1 MPKSKLNVL
10 HLCKRMRLQFPII
23 LILMISF
30 VFALPLKEEKL
41 KNSKI
46 AFYWSLVPGLG
57 QAYNGKWVKSISIVG
72 LEYAACA
79 AWIENKNFYNNY
91 EKDSN
96 PDKLPK
102 HRYLQKRNKYAWW
115 IGFIY
120 VYGMID
126 AVVDAHLHNFDHL
139 MASPLKSEKKG
150 EIIDAE

>member
-1 MPKSKLNVL
+1 
-10 HLCKRMRLQFPII
+10 MRLQIPII
-23 LILMISF
+23 LILMIGF

-72 LEYAACA
+72 LELAAYD
-79 AWIENKNFYNNY
+79 AWNENKFFYNNY
-91 EKDSN
+91 KDTYPLS
-96 PDKLPK
+96 KHRK

-139 MASPLKSEKKG
+139 MASPLENGKEK
-150 EIIDAE
+150 EN

>member
-1 MPKSKLNVL
+1 
-10 HLCKRMRLQFPII
+10 MRLQFPII
-23 LILMISF
+23 LILMIGF

-72 LEYAACA
+72 LELAAYAAWA
-79 AWIENKNFYNNY
+79 ENKDSYNNFNDTY
-91 EKDSN
+91 
-96 PDKLPK
+96 PLPK

-139 MASPLKSEKKG
+139 MASPLESEKKRK
-150 EIIDAE
+150 IKDAE

>member
-1 MPKSKLNVL
+1 
-10 HLCKRMRLQFPII
+10 
-23 LILMISF
+23 MIGF

-72 LEYAACA
+72 LELAAYN
-79 AWIENKNFYNNY
+79 AWNKNKNY
-91 EKDSN
+91 YKNYKDTYHLS
-96 PDKLPK
+96 K

-126 AVVDAHLHNFDHL
+126 AVVDAHLNNFDHL

-150 EIIDAE
+150 EIIDAD

>member
-1 MPKSKLNVL
+1 
-10 HLCKRMRLQFPII
+10 MRLQFPII
-23 LILMISF
+23 LILMIGF

-46 AFYWSLVPGLG
+46 AFYWSLVPGFG

-72 LEYAACA
+72 LELA
-79 AWIENKNFYNNY
+79 AWNAWNENKNIYNNF
-91 EKDSN
+91 KDTY
-96 PDKLPK
+96 PLPK

-139 MASPLKSEKKG
+139 MASPLESEKKG
-150 EIIDAE
+150 KL

>member
-1 MPKSKLNVL
+1 
-10 HLCKRMRLQFPII
+10 MRLQFPII
-23 LILMISF
+23 LILMIGF

-139 MASPLKSEKKG
+139 MASPLENEKKRG
-150 EIIDAE
+150 IKDAE

>member
-1 MPKSKLNVL
+1 
-10 HLCKRMRLQFPII
+10 MRLQFPII
-23 LILMISF
+23 LILMIGF
-30 VFALPLKEEKL
+30 VFALPLKEENL

-72 LEYAACA
+72 LEYAACV

>member
-1 MPKSKLNVL
+1 
-10 HLCKRMRLQFPII
+10 MRLQFPII
-23 LILMISF
+23 LILMIGF

-57 QAYNGKWVKSISIVG
+57 QAYNGKWVKSIIIVG
-72 LEYAACA
+72 LELAAYD
-79 AWIENKNFYNNY
+79 AWAENKDSYNNF
-91 EKDSN
+91 KDTY
-96 PDKLPK
+96 PLPK

-139 MASPLKSEKKG
+139 MASPLESEKKRK
-150 EIIDAE
+150 IKDAE

>member
-1 MPKSKLNVL
+1 
-10 HLCKRMRLQFPII
+10 MRLQFPII
-23 LILMISF
+23 LILMIGF

-46 AFYWSLVPGLG
+46 AFYCSLVPGLG
-57 QAYNGKWVKSISIVG
+57 QAYNGKWVKSVSIVG
-72 LEYAACA
+72 LELAAYD
-79 AWIENKNFYNNY
+79 AWKENKNNY
-91 EKDSN
+91 MNTS
-96 PDKLPK
+96 K
-102 HRYLQKRNKYAWW
+102 HRYLEKRNKYAWW

-139 MASPLKSEKKG
+139 MASPLGNDKKG

>member
-1 MPKSKLNVL
+1 
-10 HLCKRMRLQFPII
+10 
-23 LILMISF
+23 MIGF

-72 LEYAACA
+72 LELAAYAAWA
-79 AWIENKNFYNNY
+79 ENKDSYNNF
-91 EKDSN
+91 KDTY
-96 PDKLPK
+96 PLPK

-139 MASPLKSEKKG
+139 MASPLESEKKG
-150 EIIDAE
+150 KIKDAE

>member
-1 MPKSKLNVL
+1 MAAINYW
-10 HLCKRMRLQFPII
+10 II
-23 LILMISF
+23 NRDIYKDYDNDTY
-30 VFALPLKEEKL
+30 PL
-41 KNSKI
+41 S
-46 AFYWSLVPGLG
+46 
-57 QAYNGKWVKSISIVG
+57 Q
-72 LEYAACA
+72 
-79 AWIENKNFYNNY
+79 
-91 EKDSN
+91 
-96 PDKLPK
+96 

>member
-1 MPKSKLNVL
+1 
-10 HLCKRMRLQFPII
+10 MRLQFPII
-23 LILMISF
+23 LILMIGF

-72 LEYAACA
+72 LELAAYAAWA
-79 AWIENKNFYNNY
+79 ENKDSYNNF
-91 EKDSN
+91 KDTY
-96 PDKLPK
+96 PLPK

-139 MASPLKSEKKG
+139 MASPLENDKKG

>member
-1 MPKSKLNVL
+1 
-10 HLCKRMRLQFPII
+10 MRLHFPII
-23 LILMISF
+23 LILMIGF

-57 QAYNGKWVKSISIVG
+57 QAYNGKWIKSALIISC
-72 LEYAACA
+72 EMAAINY
-79 AWIENKNFYNNY
+79 WIINRDIY
-91 EKDSN
+91 KDYDNGTYPLS
-96 PDKLPK
+96 K
-102 HRYLQKRNKYAWW
+102 HRYLEKRNKYAWW

-139 MASPLKSEKKG
+139 MASPLKSEEKG

>member
-1 MPKSKLNVL
+1 
-10 HLCKRMRLQFPII
+10 
-23 LILMISF
+23 MIGF

-57 QAYNGKWVKSISIVG
+57 QAYNEKWVKSISIVG

-79 AWIENKNFYNNY
+79 AWNKNKNYYNNY
-91 EKDSN
+91 KDTYHFSEH
-96 PDKLPK
+96 K
-102 HRYLQKRNKYAWW
+102 YLQKRNKYAWW

>member
-1 MPKSKLNVL
+1 
-10 HLCKRMRLQFPII
+10 MRLQFPII
-23 LILMISF
+23 LILMIGF

-72 LEYAACA
+72 LELAAYAA
-79 AWIENKNFYNNY
+79 WVENKDSYNNF
-91 EKDSN
+91 KDTY
-96 PDKLPK
+96 PLPK

-139 MASPLKSEKKG
+139 MASPLDRCRVGNNGDQNLDLS
-150 EIIDAE
+150 

>member
-1 MPKSKLNVL
+1 MRKSKLNVL

-23 LILMISF
+23 LILMIGF

-72 LEYAACA
+72 LELTAYN
-79 AWIENKNFYNNY
+79 AWNKNKNYYNNY
-91 EKDSN
+91 KDTYHLS
-96 PDKLPK
+96 K

>member
-1 MPKSKLNVL
+1 
-10 HLCKRMRLQFPII
+10 MRLQFPII

-30 VFALPLKEEKL
+30 VFALPLKDEKS

-46 AFYWSLVPGLG
+46 AFYWSLAPGLG
-57 QAYNGKWVKSISIVG
+57 QAYNGKWLKSISIVG
-72 LEYAACA
+72 LELAAYA
-79 AWIENKNFYNNY
+79 AWIENKNYYNDWGKN
-91 EKDSN
+91 DN

-126 AVVDAHLHNFDHL
+126 AVVDAHLNNFDHL
-139 MASPLKSEKKG
+139 MASPLESGKEK
-150 EIIDAE
+150 EN

>member
-1 MPKSKLNVL
+1 
-10 HLCKRMRLQFPII
+10 
-23 LILMISF
+23 MIGF
-30 VFALPLKEEKL
+30 VFALPIKEEKL

-57 QAYNGKWVKSISIVG
+57 QAYNGKWVKSVSIVG
-72 LEYAACA
+72 LELAAYN
-79 AWIENKNFYNNY
+79 AWNENKDFYNNF
-91 EKDSN
+91 KDTS
-96 PDKLPK
+96 PLPE
-102 HRYLQKRNKYAWW
+102 HRYLEKRNKYAWW

-139 MASPLKSEKKG
+139 MASPLENDKKG

>member
-1 MPKSKLNVL
+1 MTGVGFCGEMDTTKSKNP
-10 HLCKRMRLQFPII
+10 Q
-23 LILMISF
+23 
-30 VFALPLKEEKL
+30 
-41 KNSKI
+41 I
-46 AFYWSLVPGLG
+46 AFYYSLIPGMG
-57 QAYNGKWVKSISIVG
+57 QLYNGKWIKSALIISC
-72 LEYAACA
+72 EMAAINY
-79 AWIENKNFYNNY
+79 WIINRDIY
-91 EKDSN
+91 KDYDNDTYPLSQ
-96 PDKLPK
+96 

>member
-1 MPKSKLNVL
+1 
-10 HLCKRMRLQFPII
+10 MRLQFPII
-23 LILMISF
+23 LILMIGF

-72 LEYAACA
+72 LELAAYAAWA
-79 AWIENKNFYNNY
+79 ENKDSYNNFNDTY
-91 EKDSN
+91 T
-96 PDKLPK
+96 LPK

-139 MASPLKSEKKG
+139 MASPLESEKKRK
-150 EIIDAE
+150 IKDAE

>member
-23 LILMISF
+23 LILMIGF

-72 LEYAACA
+72 LELA
-79 AWIENKNFYNNY
+79 AWNAWNENKNIYNNY
-91 EKDSN
+91 TNTYPLS
-96 PDKLPK
+96 K
-102 HRYLQKRNKYAWW
+102 HRYLEKRNKYAWW
-115 IGFIY
+115 LGFIY

-139 MASPLKSEKKG
+139 MASPLESEKKG
-150 EIIDAE
+150 KIKDAE

>member
-1 MPKSKLNVL
+1 MK
-10 HLCKRMRLQFPII
+10 LQFPII
-23 LILMISF
+23 LILMIGF
-30 VFALPLKEEKL
+30 VFALPIKEEKL

-57 QAYNGKWVKSISIVG
+57 QAYNEKWVKSISIVG
-72 LEYAACA
+72 LELAAYN
-79 AWIENKNFYNNY
+79 AWNKNKNYYNNY
-91 EKDSN
+91 KDTYHLS
-96 PDKLPK
+96 K

>member
-1 MPKSKLNVL
+1 
-10 HLCKRMRLQFPII
+10 
-23 LILMISF
+23 MIGF

-72 LEYAACA
+72 LELAAYAA
-79 AWIENKNFYNNY
+79 WVENKDSYNNF
-91 EKDSN
+91 KDTY
-96 PDKLPK
+96 PLPK

-139 MASPLKSEKKG
+139 MASPLESGKEK
-150 EIIDAE
+150 EN

>member
-1 MPKSKLNVL
+1 
-10 HLCKRMRLQFPII
+10 MRLQFPII
-23 LILMISF
+23 LILMIGF

-139 MASPLKSEKKG
+139 MASPLESEIKG
-150 EIIDAE
+150 KIKDAE

>member
-1 MPKSKLNVL
+1 
-10 HLCKRMRLQFPII
+10 MRLQFPII
-23 LILMISF
+23 LILMIGF
-30 VFALPLKEEKL
+30 VFALPLKDEKL

-46 AFYWSLVPGLG
+46 AFYCSLVPGLG
-57 QAYNGKWVKSISIVG
+57 QAYNGKWVKSISIIG
-72 LEYAACA
+72 LELAAYN
-79 AWIENKNFYNNY
+79 AWNKNKNYYNNY
-91 EKDSN
+91 KNTYPLS
-96 PDKLPK
+96 KR
-102 HRYLQKRNKYAWW
+102 RYLQKRNKYAWW

>member
-1 MPKSKLNVL
+1 
-10 HLCKRMRLQFPII
+10 MRLQFPII
-23 LILMISF
+23 LILMIGF
-30 VFALPLKEEKL
+30 VFALQLKEEKL

-72 LEYAACA
+72 LEYAAYN
-79 AWIENKNFYNNY
+79 AWTENKDFYNNF
-91 EKDSN
+91 KDTYS
-96 PDKLPK
+96 LPK

-139 MASPLKSEKKG
+139 MASPLESEKKRK
-150 EIIDAE
+150 IKDAE

>member
-1 MPKSKLNVL
+1 
-10 HLCKRMRLQFPII
+10 MRLQSPII
-23 LILMISF
+23 LILMIGF

-72 LEYAACA
+72 LELAAYA
-79 AWIENKNFYNNY
+79 AWIENKDSYNNF
-91 EKDSN
+91 KDTY
-96 PDKLPK
+96 PLPK

-139 MASPLKSEKKG
+139 MASPLESEKKRK
-150 EIIDAE
+150 IKDAE

>member
-1 MPKSKLNVL
+1 
-10 HLCKRMRLQFPII
+10 
-23 LILMISF
+23 MIGF

-72 LEYAACA
+72 LELAAYAA
-79 AWIENKNFYNNY
+79 WVENKDSYNTF
-91 EKDSN
+91 KDTY
-96 PDKLPK
+96 PLPK

-139 MASPLKSEKKG
+139 MASPLENGKEK
-150 EIIDAE
+150 EN